1 MHFGIT
7 SEPNPLPKGAAS
19 ITDSAPFPHPSP
31 SYLEAKSAPV
41 GATISAVTVQ
51 VQPFLQLI
59 RQYWSTVD
67 PSASNINL
75 YIIV

>member
-51 VQPFLQLI
+51 VQPFL
-59 RQYWSTVD
+59 
-67 PSASNINL
+67 
-75 YIIV
+75 